1 MYWYLDSNNNQMGPV
16 ELTDLPY
23 YGVDGNTMVWTE
35 GMDNWT
41 YARNVP
47 EVMAIINNAEAT
59 PNSNPSPQNTN
70 PQGFGPQNGGQSGYG
85 PQSGGQSGVGP
96 QSGGQSGFGP
106 QSGGQPGFGPQSGGQ
121 SGFGGMGPG
130 MNPYMTES
138 FENRKKGGS
147 GTKTAIIAG
156 ISFLAALIISAVILV
171 ANDSSKMKTCYY
183 GWLDSSK
190 MVKEDSLYRYELLEK
205 YDKGAVLI
213 SSLTYFDK
221 KTNEELIHFTIKGK
235 HDLKFVGT
243 TFFGHIFKGDDSG
256 YELLVEYDISTL
268 HTVYS
273 KPGMKD
279 IDKAKFENDVIT
291 TGFYGQKTDK
301 RIIQK
306 NSKKSISFRAEYLD
320 DELFKAAKLETRPEH
335 NHLSQ

>member
-70 PQGFGPQNGGQSGYG
+70 PQGYGPQNGGQSGYG
-85 PQSGGQSGVGP
+85 PQSGGQAGV
-96 QSGGQSGFGP
+96 
-106 QSGGQPGFGPQSGGQ
+106 GPQSGGQ

-243 TFFGHIFKGDDSG
+243 TFFGHIFKGDDSFFLLY
-256 YELLVEYDISTL
+256 YE
-268 HTVYS
+268 
-273 KPGMKD
+273 
-279 IDKAKFENDVIT
+279 
-291 TGFYGQKTDK
+291 
-301 RIIQK
+301 
-306 NSKKSISFRAEYLD
+306 
-320 DELFKAAKLETRPEH
+320 
-335 NHLSQ
+335 